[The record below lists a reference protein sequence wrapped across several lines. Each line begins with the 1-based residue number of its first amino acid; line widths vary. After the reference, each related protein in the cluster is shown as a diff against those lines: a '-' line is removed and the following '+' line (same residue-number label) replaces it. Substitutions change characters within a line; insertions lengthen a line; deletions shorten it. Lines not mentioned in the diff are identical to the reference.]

1 GGGEPAGLA
10 QRLAALPD
18 TAAREAAL
26 LDLVRAETA
35 TVLATAPAAVGVRK
49 PFTGL
54 GVDSLTAVELRNRLT
69 AVTGVTLS
77 AALVFDHPTP
87 ADVAAHLRDRLLGAD
102 APAPAVPERATTRD
116 DDDPVVVVGM
126 ACRLPGGVASPDEL
140 WELVRDGVDA
150 VSEFPAD
157 RGWDLDALYS
167 EDPDRPGT
175 SCTRHGGFLD
185 RAADFDAAF
194 FGISPREAL
203 ATDPQQRL
211 LLETAWEALENAG
224 VDPQALRGSR
234 TGVFAGV
241 MYHDYA
247 PRVREVPAELE
258 GWLSNG
264 TAGSV
269 ASGRISYTFGFEGPA
284 VTVDTACSSSL
295 VALHLAAQSLRA
307 GECDLALAG
316 GVAVMSTPTTFVEFS
331 RQRAL
336 SADGRCKAYAAGAD
350 GTGWAEGVGLLL
362 VERLSDAR
370 RLGHEV
376 LAVVR
381 SSAVNQDGASN
392 GLTAPSGPSQ
402 QRVIRQAL
410 AAGGLGPADVDAV
423 EGHGTGTTLGD
434 PIEAEA
440 LIAVYGQRPDPA
452 QPLWLGS
459 LKSNIGHTQAAAGAA
474 GVIKMIQAI
483 RHGVLPRTLH
493 VDEPSP
499 HVDWSA
505 GAVEL
510 LTEARDWPSVD
521 RPRRAAV
528 SSFGV
533 SGTNAHVIL
542 EAPPAGP
549 PAPERGTAPAVL
561 PWVLSARNPGALR
574 GQAERLTAHLDGSGQ
589 DPADVA
595 HSLAVTRAALEE
607 RAVVLGDPRRAL
619 AALAAGESAPGLV
632 RGRADTDGRTVFV
645 FPGQGSQWAGM
656 AVELLDTAPVF
667 ARRIEEC
674 AQALAPYTDWS
685 LTDVLRGAD
694 GAPGLDRVDVVQPVL
709 WAVMVSLAEL
719 WASLG
724 VRPDAVVGHS
734 QGEIAA
740 ATVAGGLTLD
750 DGARVVALRSRA
762 LTALSGRGGM
772 ASVALTAAEV
782 ADRIERRWPERL
794 SVAVVNG
801 PGSVVVSGDTDA
813 LDELV
818 AAYREEDVRA
828 RRIRVDYASHCAHV
842 DALRDELLDLLA
854 PVRPRTG
861 TVPLLSTVTGTW
873 QDTAG
878 LDAAY
883 WVANLRRTVRFE
895 EATHALADAGH
906 TTFVEISPHPV
917 LTVPLQET
925 LEAAGAAGSTVTAGT
940 LRRDEGGLGRFLT
953 SAAELYVR
961 GAAVDWAAAL
971 APAVPRRV
979 PLPTYAFQRRRYWL
993 DAEITNTTVV
1003 TAGAPAEPL
1012 SDEAREPAWTG
1023 RLAGLGAEERIA
1035 ALTGLIRAEAAL
1047 VLGHTEGAAG
1057 VEADR
1062 AFRDLGFS
1070 SLTAVELRNRI
1081 GAAVGLDI
1089 PATLVFDYPT
1099 PAEIAAHLAER
1110 LPLDTSPAPTVD
1122 ASLAVL
1128 EEALTTGDDTE
1139 GVLSRLLALI
1149 GRHDRGVPA
1158 GGTGTGAGA
1167 GAGAGADIDLDT
1179 ASDEELFRLVD
1190 DNAGSR

>member
-1 GGGEPAGLA
+1 
-10 QRLAALPD
+10 
-18 TAAREAAL
+18 
-26 LDLVRAETA
+26 
-35 TVLATAPAAVGVRK
+35 
-49 PFTGL
+49 
-54 GVDSLTAVELRNRLT
+54 
-69 AVTGVTLS
+69 
-77 AALVFDHPTP
+77 
-87 ADVAAHLRDRLLGAD
+87 
-102 APAPAVPERATTRD
+102 
-116 DDDPVVVVGM
+116 
-126 ACRLPGGVASPDEL
+126 
-140 WELVRDGVDA
+140 
-150 VSEFPAD
+150 
-157 RGWDLDALYS
+157 
-167 EDPDRPGT
+167 
-175 SCTRHGGFLD
+175 
-185 RAADFDAAF
+185 
-194 FGISPREAL
+194 
-203 ATDPQQRL
+203 
-211 LLETAWEALENAG
+211 
-224 VDPQALRGSR
+224 
-234 TGVFAGV
+234 
-241 MYHDYA
+241 
-247 PRVREVPAELE
+247 
-258 GWLSNG
+258 
-264 TAGSV
+264 
-269 ASGRISYTFGFEGPA
+269 
-284 VTVDTACSSSL
+284 
-295 VALHLAAQSLRA
+295 
-307 GECDLALAG
+307 
-316 GVAVMSTPTTFVEFS
+316 
-331 RQRAL
+331 
-336 SADGRCKAYAAGAD
+336 
-350 GTGWAEGVGLLL
+350 
-362 VERLSDAR
+362 
-370 RLGHEV
+370 
-376 LAVVR
+376 
-381 SSAVNQDGASN
+381 
-392 GLTAPSGPSQ
+392 
-402 QRVIRQAL
+402 
-410 AAGGLGPADVDAV
+410 
-423 EGHGTGTTLGD
+423 
-434 PIEAEA
+434 
-440 LIAVYGQRPDPA
+440 
-452 QPLWLGS
+452 
-459 LKSNIGHTQAAAGAA
+459 
-474 GVIKMIQAI
+474 MIQAI

-549 PAPERGTAPAVL
+549 PAPEQGTAPAVL

-574 GQAERLTAHLDGSGQ
+574 GQAARLAGHLDGSGQ

-782 ADRIERRWPERL
+782 AERIEQRWPERL

-818 AAYREEDVRA
+818 AAYQAEDVRA

-842 DALRDELLDLLA
+842 DELRDELLGLLA

-895 EATHALADAGH
+895 EATRALADAGH
-906 TTFVEISPHPV
+906 SVFVEISPHPV

-1003 TAGAPAEPL
+1003 TAGAPAEPF

-1099 PAEIAAHLAER
+1099 PAGIAAHLAER
-1110 LPLDTSPAPTVD
+1110 LPLDAAPAPTVD

-1128 EEALTTGDDTE
+1128 EEALTTGEDTE

-1158 GGTGTGAGA
+1158 GGT
-1167 GAGAGADIDLDT
+1167 GAGADIDLDT